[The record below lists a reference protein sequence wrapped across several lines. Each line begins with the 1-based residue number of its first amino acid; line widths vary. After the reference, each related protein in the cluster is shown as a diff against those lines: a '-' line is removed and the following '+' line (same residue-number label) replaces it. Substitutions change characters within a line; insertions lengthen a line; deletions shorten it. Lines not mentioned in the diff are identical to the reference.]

1 MSERLARIRLRNSTA
16 IPTDRLLAVCHE
28 ITSGWAIGSID
39 VFFRYS
45 RGAEFS
51 GTCYYTSGK
60 IHVNLGRQLVYPYRM
75 GTNLG
80 RAKTVGRRWYR
91 PMYTI
96 ELRDGFEVVLFVF
109 LHELYHLLVKRARRN
124 TRQKEGMC
132 DRFAARYLMDRYG
145 ATVRDPKGR
154 PVLREEW
161 DFQDL
166 DGFVAAARDRRVRR
180 RNAIEPR
187 PASAGIT
194 AEQLLMFP
202 A

>member
-1 MSERLARIRLRNSTA
+1 MSERPARIRLRNSTA

-28 ITSGWAIGSID
+28 VTSGWAIGSID

-45 RGAEFS
+45 RSAEFS
-51 GTCYYTSGK
+51 GTCYYTRQK

-91 PMYTI
+91 PVYTI

-132 DRFAARYLMDRYG
+132 DRFAARYLVDRYG
-145 ATVRDPKGR
+145 AAVRDPKGR

-161 DFQDL
+161 DFQNL

-180 RNAIEPR
+180 RSTFGPGGAVP
-187 PASAGIT
+187 GIA
-194 AEQLLMFP
+194 AEQLLLFP

>member
-1 MSERLARIRLRNSTA
+1 M
-16 IPTDRLLAVCHE
+16 VCNE
-28 ITSGWAIGSID
+28 VTSGWAVGSID

-51 GTCYYTSGK
+51 GTCHYTSQK
-60 IHVNLGRQLVYPYRM
+60 IYVNLGRRLIYPYRM

-80 RAKTVGRRWYR
+80 RARTIGRRWYR
-91 PMYTI
+91 PVYTV
-96 ELRDGFEVVLFVF
+96 ELRDGFEVVLFIF

-132 DRFAARYLMDRYG
+132 DRFAARYLVDRYG
-145 ATVRDPKGR
+145 AAVRDPKDR
-154 PVLREEW
+154 PVSRAEW

-180 RNAIEPR
+180 TEPFEAA
-187 PASAGIT
+187 PALPSDSSD
-194 AEQLLMFP
+194 QLLMFQS
-202 A
+202 